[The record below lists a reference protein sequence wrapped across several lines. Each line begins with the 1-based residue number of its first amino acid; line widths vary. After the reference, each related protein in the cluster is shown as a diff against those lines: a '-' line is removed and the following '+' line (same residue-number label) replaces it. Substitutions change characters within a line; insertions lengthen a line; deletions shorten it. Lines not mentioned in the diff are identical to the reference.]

1 MKLQSPFGRD
11 RRQRDLL
18 RIALLRGEQVT
29 VHCRLRRTSARGWGP
44 WTDALVTLEAG
55 TTGAVTWHADDPI
68 AVGLPSTRGPV
79 DATFTEIKHVW
90 TRTAR
95 FRAEAFWGMED
106 TIVVLTAERATT
118 ELAVHPELAASLFER
133 VREQL
138 GPDPPA

>member
-18 RIALLRGEQVT
+18 RIALLRGEQVA
-29 VHCRLRRTSARGWGP
+29 VDCRLRRTSARGWGP

-55 TTGAVTWHADDPI
+55 PNGAIIWHADDPI

-79 DATFTEIKHVW
+79 EATFAEIKHVW

-118 ELAVHPELAASLFER
+118 ELAVHPELTASLFER

-138 GPDPPA
+138 GFDPPA

>member
-18 RIALLRGEQVT
+18 RIALLRGEQVA
-29 VHCRLRRTSARGWGP
+29 VDCRLRRTSARGWGP

-55 TTGAVTWHADDPI
+55 TNGAVTWHADDPI

-118 ELAVHPELAASLFER
+118 ELAVHPELTASLFER

-138 GPDPPA
+138 GFDPPA